1 MKGRIDM
8 SNFDITSIISVPILA
23 LCFVLGYVIKN
34 YTKVPNKYIPL
45 IMVVVGAIA
54 SFVVSILNGDS
65 ATGSLGNSIITG
77 AVSGLASTGSYEF
90 IVNTF
95 GLKSKKNESEDTAD
109 ENAEEITED
118 ETVTDDVTDDSE
130 SDE

>member
-1 MKGRIDM
+1 
-8 SNFDITSIISVPILA
+8 
-23 LCFVLGYVIKN
+23 
-34 YTKVPNKYIPL
+34 
-45 IMVVVGAIA
+45 MVVVGAIA
-54 SFVVSILNGDS
+54 SVVVSILNGDS
-65 ATGSLGNSIITG
+65 ATGSLGNGIITG

-109 ENAEEITED
+109 ENVEEITED

>member
-1 MKGRIDM
+1 M
-8 SNFDITSIISVPILA
+8 SNFDITSIISIPILA

-54 SFVVSILNGDS
+54 SVVVSILNGDS
-65 ATGSLGNSIITG
+65 ATGSLGNGIITG

-95 GLKSKKNESEDTAD
+95 GLKSKKNESEDIAD
-109 ENAEEITED
+109 ENVEEITED

>member
-8 SNFDITSIISVPILA
+8 SNFDITSIISIPILA

-34 YTKVPNKYIPL
+34 YTKVPNKHIPL

-54 SFVVSILNGDS
+54 SVVVSILNGDS
-65 ATGSLGNSIITG
+65 ATGSLGNGIITG

-109 ENAEEITED
+109 ENVEEITED

>member
-1 MKGRIDM
+1 M

-54 SFVVSILNGDS
+54 SFVVSILNGYS

-109 ENAEEITED
+109 ENVEEITED
-118 ETVTDDVTDDSE
+118 ETVTDDETDDSE